1 VGIMTNGSVTVC
13 DIAVE
18 RHKNALQWLNLWN
31 VLLYIFGAFLVL
43 FLIFL
48 IVFLIQAS
56 TINTIIGVL
65 ATIVDGVV
73 VKWVIS
79 QRNDAKQSEQDAFAV
94 IEKDCP
100 NKIQEAKS
108 MRLMMKIS

>member
-1 VGIMTNGSVTVC
+1 MTNGSVTVC

-43 FLIFL
+43 FLIYL

-56 TINTIIGVL
+56 TINSIIGVL
-65 ATIVDGVV
+65 AIIVDGVV
-73 VKWVIS
+73 VRWVVS
-79 QRNDAKQSEQDAFAV
+79 QRTDAKQSEQDAFAV
-94 IEKDCP
+94 IERDCP
-100 NKIQEAKS
+100 TRIQEAKTS
-108 MRLMMKIS
+108 RLLMKIS